1 MPNLLDDFKNNPT
14 GSLVT
19 IRCAPWY
26 YKDKVTLVGDAAH
39 AVVPFYGQ
47 GMNAAFED
55 CVVLDECLEK
65 FPDNRE
71 RAFAEY
77 FSRRKQNADALA
89 DLAIGNFIEMRDK
102 TASKTFRAKKKLDH
116 ARELQKNPG
125 SLDTRKKIADME
137 AAAKAE
143 EARQEQEEKHEKEK
157 LQAALQKQLEAPGPV
172 TLPDWTPAT
181 PQFHA
186 AGKPTKKIVDEEV
199 KIIQTGTSS
208 LTPKELADAWEAAA
222 VAANN
227 LNHGRNNIEVNGKLT
242 TIMFLSTRTDPV
254 QEIKLEASREP
265 GGKITQ

>member
-1 MPNLLDDFKNNPT
+1 MYSKYLPTVFVVISLLLALSTRAQDGNPLEDPDLKAALKQAQEMQKN
-14 GSLVT
+14 
-19 IRCAPWY
+19 
-26 YKDKVTLVGDAAH
+26 
-39 AVVPFYGQ
+39 
-47 GMNAAFED
+47 
-55 CVVLDECLEK
+55 
-65 FPDNRE
+65 
-71 RAFAEY
+71 
-77 FSRRKQNADALA
+77 
-89 DLAIGNFIEMRDK
+89 
-102 TASKTFRAKKKLDH
+102 

-208 LTPKELADAWEAAA
+208 LTPKELADGWEAAA

-265 GGKITQ
+265 GGKITQVEISSPLPKPDIGSE